1 MMNLQ
6 YKNLLPSLF
15 SPESRVWIYQSSRLF
30 TVSEAFFIE
39 DKLNE
44 FAAQWTSHGDPVKGS
59 GHLFFGRFIILLA
72 DESATGVSGC
82 STDGSVRL
90 IKSLESELHAPF
102 FDRQL
107 LALIVKDKIE
117 LMPLVQLR
125 YAAEH
130 RFIGPDTL
138 YFNNAVQ
145 TKKELEENWI
155 IPLRQSWLAKK
166 IQFGDLPISR
176 N

>member
-1 MMNLQ
+1 MNLE
-6 YKNLLPSLF
+6 YKNLLPSSF
-15 SPESRVWIYQSSRLF
+15 SPESRVWIYQSNRLF

-59 GHLFFGRFIILLA
+59 GHLFFGRFIILMA

-90 IKSLESELHAPF
+90 IKLLESELHTPF

-107 LALIVKDKIE
+107 LALVVKDKIE

-125 YAAEH
+125 YAVEH
-130 RFIGPDTL
+130 GFVGPDTL
-138 YFNNAVQ
+138 YFNNTVQ
-145 TKKELEENWI
+145 TKKELEEKWI
-155 IPLRQSWLAKK
+155 IPMKESWLAKK
-166 IQFGDLPISR
+166 IQFSGQPVSK